1 MPWMLRQG
9 CVSGLLNSVCSAGLA
24 SESLLLVYIL
34 VCKRN
39 QMAEQPVVERT
50 SPGVFTD
57 NANAINIVA
66 LVVVR
71 AAAEIQWQ

>member
-1 MPWMLRQG
+1 
-9 CVSGLLNSVCSAGLA
+9 
-24 SESLLLVYIL
+24 
-34 VCKRN
+34 
-39 QMAEQPVVERT
+39 MAEKPVVERT
-50 SPGVFTD
+50 TPGDLTD